1 MRWRSF
7 GVLVVAT
14 IGLMA
19 GLPSSSLA
27 TSVPLPDSMAAIG
40 DSITRATDA
49 CCFYGDHP
57 GRSWSTG
64 YVSDSISSHYER
76 IRAANPGMTGN
87 AHNDAVAGAKMANAA
102 SQAASAVSQQAEYV
116 TILMG
121 ANDTCTSSPGTMTP
135 VADFTNQ
142 FQGAMNKLEAGLPAG
157 AHIFV
162 ASIPNI
168 YRLWQVLHTNPL
180 AQAVWW
186 AAKICQSM
194 LSPFNTS
201 EDRAKVLDREK
212 AFNDVL
218 EQVCGQYSNC
228 RFDSEAVFNYQFTA
242 DQVSKLDYFHPN
254 ISGQATLASVT
265 WARSWWPGL

>member
-7 GVLVVAT
+7 GILLLVTSALLVA
-14 IGLMA
+14 
-19 GLPSSSLA
+19 LPASSHAAAL
-27 TSVPLPDSMAAIG
+27 PLPDSMAAIG
-40 DSITRATDA
+40 DSISRATNV
-49 CCFYGDHP
+49 CCFYGDRP

-64 YVSDSISSHYER
+64 YVSDSIASHYER
-76 IRAANPGMTGN
+76 ILTANPDMAGN

-121 ANDTCTSSPGTMTP
+121 ANDTCTSSPNTMTP
-135 VADFTNQ
+135 VADFRNQ
-142 FQGAMNKLEAGLPAG
+142 FQAAMSTLEVGLPPG

-162 ASIPNI
+162 SSIPNI
-168 YRLWQVLHTNPL
+168 YRLWQVLRTNPL

-194 LSPFNTS
+194 LSPFRTS
-201 EDRAKVLDREK
+201 ADRLKVLERET

-218 EQVCGQYSNC
+218 EQICAQYSNC
-228 RFDSEAVFNYQFTA
+228 RFDGDAVFNYPFSARQI
-242 DQVSKLDYFHPN
+242 SKLDYFHPN
-254 ISGQATLASVT
+254 LAGQAALADVS
-265 WARSWWPGL
+265 WARSWWSG